1 MKTIAALG
9 KKLWSKSFT
18 AMILLWFYHLF
29 QKMVT
34 RREKSFSIAG
44 VSLRQIFLNWSSLR
58 LKCSC
63 TVVCW
68 GTYSIS
74 FINYLGVTDPHN
86 QPCVK
91 TICLPLSPF
100 LLLCKS
106 LYFLITI
113 IICEYFISVIYHL
126 RYAIC
131 IYLIY
136 VFNFF
141 LTHL

>member
-1 MKTIAALG
+1 MIKILYCYD
-9 KKLWSKSFT
+9 FT
-18 AMILLWFYHLF
+18 MILPSFPKGGYKKGKILF
-29 QKMVT
+29 NCRGFIKANLF
-34 RREKSFSIAG
+34 E
-44 VSLRQIFLNWSSLR
+44 LIFFKT
-58 LKCSC
+58 KCSC